1 MHTGV
6 AFPASAEPAEVVQ
19 PGERTLHNLPHA
31 SESRAVLGGTPR
43 DHWLH
48 AAAPQF
54 AAVLVVVV
62 AAVGDHLVGA
72 LARPAGFARDRTDP
86 IDEREQLRHVV
97 AIPAGQRDA

>member
-1 MHTGV
+1 MLG
-6 AFPASAEPAEVVQ
+6 
-19 PGERTLHNLPHA
+19 
-31 SESRAVLGGTPR
+31 RAPR
-43 DHWLH
+43 EHGLY

-54 AAVLVVVV
+54 AAVLVVVI
-62 AAVGDHLVGA
+62 AAIGDHLVGA